1 MSRRRSVKTT
11 IGTIR
16 SIYDQNGNYLPAG
29 NYFFSVDKFDAN
41 NNEFVGDI
49 MNNGNYG
56 KFNFSPMSLIKMLAV
71 GQSKL
76 ASEADLLH
84 VQGMPN
90 YPIPS
95 NNNYVNFNNTNRI
108 VEYYPGRHRHNFRN
122 NVVVPTPAN
131 NLAADE
137 EDEDEDEQEDEKE
150 TMTCRI
156 CLDDLCSTENNKM
169 DLECGHSF
177 HQNCLN
183 EWRKENNTCPICR
196 GEVKEK
202 TTRYLYNR
210 ILETRERQRERQ
222 RERRR
227 HGERRHFVH
236 S

>member
-1 MSRRRSVKTT
+1 MSRRRGVKTT

-29 NYFFSVDKFDAN
+29 NYFFSVDKFDNN
-41 NNEFVGDI
+41 NNEFIGDI
-49 MNNGNYG
+49 INNGNYG

-84 VQGMPN
+84 IQGMPN
-90 YPIPS
+90 YPIPL
-95 NNNYVNFNNTNRI
+95 NNNYVDFNNTNRI

-122 NVVVPTPAN
+122 NVVVPTSPN
-131 NLAADE
+131 NLAE
-137 EDEDEDEQEDEKE
+137 EEKE
-150 TMTCRI
+150 KEEKEEEIMTCRI
-156 CLDDLCSTENNKM
+156 CLDELCSTENNKM
-169 DLECGHSF
+169 ELECGHSF
-177 HQNCLN
+177 HQNCLD

-196 GEVKEK
+196 SEVKEK

-210 ILETRERQRERQ
+210 ILERRERQRERQ
-222 RERRR
+222 REQ
-227 HGERRHFVH
+227 ERRHFGH